1 MMTMIM
7 VVGVME
13 VVGIS
18 EAICSSFISKVDE
31 SDEEG
36 RTGLIHATLEGKVRF
51 FATSCFLHH
60 NYSHAGDFCQH
71 QYHCHVKRGSNDS
84 NQENMVEVLL
94 DGSADI
100 EVCFHFSGFAPS

>member
-36 RTGLIHATLEGKVRF
+36 RTGLIHATLEGKVGL
-51 FATSCFLHH
+51 FATS
-60 NYSHAGDFCQH
+60 
-71 QYHCHVKRGSNDS
+71 
-84 NQENMVEVLL
+84 
-94 DGSADI
+94 
-100 EVCFHFSGFAPS
+100 